1 MRTIGAAVLLA
12 AGLVIGWLMVKNIRR
27 FVVEA
32 RKGDEHAN
40 GMVMTYVFTG
50 IIISIAVMII
60 VSLIFG
66 CSQLWYFPTF
76 AVSFI
81 VNMMRQ
87 YRDEKGSME
96 MPPVNQ
102 EFIDHFKADAEKY
115 AAENAAKKAKKNAD

>member
-1 MRTIGAAVLLA
+1 MA

-32 RKGDEHAN
+32 RNSDEHAN

-50 IIISIAVMII
+50 IIISIVVMII